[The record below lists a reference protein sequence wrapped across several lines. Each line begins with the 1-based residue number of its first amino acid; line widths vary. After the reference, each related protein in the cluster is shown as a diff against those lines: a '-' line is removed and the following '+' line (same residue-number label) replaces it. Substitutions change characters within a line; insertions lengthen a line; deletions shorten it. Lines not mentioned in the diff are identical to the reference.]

1 MITERIRAY
10 IDKKIPPKLVIKLN
24 PNDPYGYM
32 EKRHYPELGEFGA
45 MSMLSY
51 AVAREM
57 QYAVHYD
64 KDKKTKMKEL
74 IRDFEQGTLRLACD
88 MCDKEYIYKPII
100 EEEEE

>member
-1 MITERIRAY
+1 MITEKIRAY

-24 PNDPYGYM
+24 SNDPYGYM
-32 EKRHYPELGEFGA
+32 EKRHYPELGGFGA

-51 AVAREM
+51 AVAKEL
-57 QYAVHYD
+57 QYICHGKD
-64 KDKKTKMKEL
+64 DKKTAMKAI